1 MADTWAQDAMATLW
15 EEVVE
20 ATDLNA
26 TLSKDLDTFDFSDL
40 DGERSDDTTH
50 IPMEL
55 RYEVQD
61 GYVSVEGD
69 IQDNIER
76 LIPVNRD
83 KSKRVLTSI
92 STKALRDPA
101 KRAKAAKGMAREL
114 RNAIDITC
122 YQTMINEASLVISS
136 ASAFDYA
143 DPIDAELLMLNNGL
157 GGFDKKLFLS
167 NKHYGNV
174 AKDLGQNQYY
184 GKDGIPADAL
194 TKAKLPMLATFDTMR
209 SDYLIN
215 LPANATTGLAING
228 DQSHTV
234 ATYDSNDFY
243 LDNRSMTLAITGVTD
258 GNFPVGTKFTIT
270 GVNALNPETRE
281 DSGDLQTFTVKAV
294 NGAGSSIVQPSIV
307 IDGPYKNCSA
317 QAADAAAISIIN
329 IASSNPTLFYTPEST
344 CIVPGRLPVPAD
356 AGSVNVVE
364 ATTEQGL
371 PMRMT
376 YTYDF
381 HNEVFKMK
389 ALVFFDVQVVQPS
402 MLGVILDNQT

>member
-15 EEVVE
+15 EEVVD
-20 ATDLNA
+20 ATDMNS

-40 DGERSDDTTH
+40 DGEQSDDTTH

-61 GYVSVEGD
+61 GYVSTDGD

-92 STKALRDPA
+92 SSKALRDPRH
-101 KRAKAAKGMAREL
+101 RAKAAKGMAREI

-122 YQTMINEASLVISS
+122 YGTMINEASLVISS

-143 DPIDAELLMLNNGL
+143 DPIDAEVLMLNRGL

-167 NKHYGNV
+167 NKHYANV

-184 GKDGIPADAL
+184 GKDGIPSDAL
-194 TKAKLPMLATFDTMR
+194 TKAKLPMMATFDTMR

-215 LPANATTGLAING
+215 LPANVTAGLTING
-228 DQSHTV
+228 AQSHTV
-234 ATYDSNDFY
+234 ATYDANDFY
-243 LDNRSMTLAITGVTD
+243 LDNRSMTLNITGVTD
-258 GNFPVGTKFTIT
+258 ANFPVGTKFTIA
-270 GVNALNPETRE
+270 GVDALNPETRE
-281 DSGDLQTFTVKAV
+281 PTGELQTFTVKALG
-294 NGAGSSIVQPSIV
+294 GAGASVIQPAIV

-317 QAADAAAISIIN
+317 EAGAGAAVSTIN
-329 IASSNPTLFYTPEST
+329 IANSNPTLFYTPEST
-344 CIVPGRLPVPAD
+344 CIVPGRLPVPSD
-356 AGSVNVVE
+356 GAGVHAVE
-364 ATTEQGL
+364 GTTEQGL
-371 PMRMT
+371 PMRLT
-376 YTYDF
+376 YWYDGHKEEF
-381 HNEVFKMK
+381 VMK